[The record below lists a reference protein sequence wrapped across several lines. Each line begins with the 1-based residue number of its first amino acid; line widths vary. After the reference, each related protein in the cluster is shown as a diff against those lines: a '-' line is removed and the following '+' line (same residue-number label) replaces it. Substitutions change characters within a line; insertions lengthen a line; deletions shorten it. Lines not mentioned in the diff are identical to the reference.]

1 MDYHREAELC
11 GHSAL
16 CGKHT
21 ALLLQA
27 RLIPI
32 KVHTDFANSDILPG
46 AGTQFRLDFSE
57 LRINQFRFGELRRV
71 QPGGEEDIRG
81 EEAAQL
87 IHGRKV
93 SRSASRQYHALH
105 SGSDGAAHGI
115 GRCIAV
121 GRECRIVEMCVGVDH
136 QLSRDESFSASVLK
150 KCSASAGSVEG
161 SEATASST

>member
-57 LRINQFRFGELRRV
+57 LRINQFRLGELRRV
-71 QPGGEEDIRG
+71 EP
-81 EEAAQL
+81 AARNTFVGKRL
-87 IHGRKV
+87 RN
-93 SRSASRQYHALH
+93 SFMAERSAGVQAGRTMRSTP
-105 SGSDGAAHGI
+105 AAMA
-115 GRCIAV
+115 R
-121 GRECRIVEMCVGVDH
+121 RT
-136 QLSRDESFSASVLK
+136 
-150 KCSASAGSVEG
+150 ASAGVSPSAEN
-161 SEATASST
+161 AAS